1 MSKRLT
7 NKENVRGL
15 NEGKGD
21 YYDTEK
27 VQLQKRNSIA
37 HYASHSNRPPRVM
50 STMAENT

>member
-27 VQLQKRNSIA
+27 VQLQKETALPIMHLIA
-37 HYASHSNRPPRVM
+37 TGPQ
-50 STMAENT
+50 E